1 MTNYLDIIKYQEGRE
16 MYPRKIHDF
25 WMNGIIKDDSKFQ
38 SSRENYE
45 RLLVQQMRDKGYVPV
60 LDMQPQFNIKYN
72 ESKDQYT
79 FNLVMYGMYIGKK
92 KAFEYEGFSGQSLIP
107 KGK

>member
-1 MTNYLDIIKYQEGRE
+1 

-25 WMNGIIKDDSKFQ
+25 WFNGIIKDDSKFQ

-60 LDMQPQFNIKYN
+60 LDMMPQFNVKYN
-72 ESKDQYT
+72 EEKNHYN
-79 FNLVMYGMYIGKK
+79 FNLVMYGIYLGKSKAKLYI
-92 KAFEYEGFSGQSLIP
+92 GFSGQSLIA
-107 KGK
+107 KG

>member
-1 MTNYLDIIKYQEGRE
+1 

-25 WMNGIIKDDSKFQ
+25 WMSGVILDDSVFQ

-60 LDMQPQFNIKYN
+60 LDMMPQFSVKYN
-72 ESKDQYT
+72 QDKNEYG
-79 FNLVMYGMYIGKK
+79 FNITMYGIFVGKK
-92 KAFEYEGFSGQSLIP
+92 KAFKLEGFSGQGYLP
-107 KGK
+107 R

>member
-1 MTNYLDIIKYQEGRE
+1 

-45 RLLVQQMRDKGYVPV
+45 RLLVQQMRDKGYVPI
-60 LDMQPQFNIKYN
+60 LDVMPQFNVKYN
-72 ESKDQYT
+72 EEKDHYT
-79 FNLVMYGMYIGKK
+79 FNLVIYGMYLGKA
-92 KAFEYEGFSGQSLIP
+92 KANLYIGFSGQSLIA
-107 KGK
+107 KG

>member
-1 MTNYLDIIKYQEGRE
+1 
-16 MYPRKIHDF
+16 
-25 WMNGIIKDDSKFQ
+25 MNGIIKDDSLFQ

-60 LDMQPQFNIKYN
+60 LDMMPQFNVKYN
-72 ESKDQYT
+72 EQKDHYT
-79 FNLVMYGMYIGKK
+79 FLLVMYGIYLGKN
-92 KAFEYEGFSGQSLIP
+92 KARQYEGFSGQGLIP

>member
-1 MTNYLDIIKYQEGRE
+1 

-25 WMNGIIKDDSKFQ
+25 WMSGVIKDDSKFQ

-72 ESKDQYT
+72 EEKDHYT
-79 FNLVMYGMYIGKK
+79 FNLVMYGIFLGKAK
-92 KAFEYEGFSGQSLIP
+92 SKMYEGFSGQSLIP
-107 KGK
+107 KG

>member
-1 MTNYLDIIKYQEGRE
+1 MSGV
-16 MYPRKIHDF
+16 
-25 WMNGIIKDDSKFQ
+25 IKDDSIFQ

-72 ESKDQYT
+72 HDKDHYT
-79 FNLVMYGMYIGKK
+79 FNLVMYGMYLGKK
-92 KAFEYEGFSGQSLIP
+92 KAYEYEGFSGQSLIS

>member
-1 MTNYLDIIKYQEGRE
+1 

-25 WMNGIIKDDSKFQ
+25 WISGTIKDDSKFQ

-60 LDMQPQFNIKYN
+60 LDMQVQFNVKYN
-72 ESKDQYT
+72 EEKDHYS
-79 FNLVMYGMYIGKK
+79 FNSSSSNSAEDNL
-92 KAFEYEGFSGQSLIP
+92 F
-107 KGK
+107 